1 VIHSRSTEFHPELRR
16 VGHLLPKQVVTRR
29 TLPLMVFPNRIRPR
43 TPKGVE
49 VVELRPG
56 VTVRV
61 FRPPNVSGPHPALL
75 WIHSGG
81 YIMGTAARDDKIC
94 ARFAREL
101 GATVAAVEYRLAPRH
116 PYPAALEDCY
126 SALTWLAGK
135 PSVDSSRLAIGGA
148 SAGGGLAAALAF
160 LARDRAETAVVA
172 QLLVYPML
180 DDRTVDRPGAEH
192 PKMRLWSQHS
202 NRLAWSSYLGGAD
215 PDVAVPARRKDLAGL
230 PSAWI
235 GVGDLDLFYLENLD
249 YAEQLKSADVPCE
262 VEVIP
267 GAFHG
272 FDAILPRTN
281 VARAFFS
288 SQCAALR
295 RAFSPK

>member
-1 VIHSRSTEFHPELRR
+1 MHERSTEFHPDLRR
-16 VGHLLPKQVVTRR
+16 VGRLLPKQVVTRR
-29 TLPLMVFPNRIRPR
+29 TLPRILLPNRIRPR
-43 TPKGVE
+43 IPEGVE

-56 VTVRV
+56 VSVRV

-81 YIMGTAARDDKIC
+81 YIMG
-94 ARFAREL
+94 
-101 GATVAAVEYRLAPRH
+101 
-116 PYPAALEDCY
+116 
-126 SALTWLAGK
+126 
-135 PSVDSSRLAIGGA
+135 
-148 SAGGGLAAALAF
+148 
-160 LARDRAETAVVA
+160 
-172 QLLVYPML
+172 
-180 DDRTVDRPGAEH
+180 
-192 PKMRLWSQHS
+192 
-202 NRLAWSSYLGGAD
+202 GAD
-215 PDVAVPARRKDLAGL
+215 PDVAVPARRRDLAGL

-235 GVGDLDLFYLENLD
+235 GVGDLDLFYLESLD

-272 FDAILPRTN
+272 FDAVLPRTN
-281 VARAFFS
+281 LARAFFN